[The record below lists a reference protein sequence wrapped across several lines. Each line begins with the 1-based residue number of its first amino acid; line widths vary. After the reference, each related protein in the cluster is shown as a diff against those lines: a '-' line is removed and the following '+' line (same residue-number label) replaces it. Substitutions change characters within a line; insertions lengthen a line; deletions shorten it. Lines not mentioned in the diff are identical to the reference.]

1 MWSGNDTM
9 GRKGMWIT
17 LSWGGTVTAG
27 EKGYGPT
34 ADRADELTAV
44 GERGCTPADVMAG
57 LTAPTGSPDVPRMSG
72 ARQW

>member
-1 MWSGNDTM
+1 MLA
-9 GRKGMWIT
+9 RR
-17 LSWGGTVTAG
+17 GTDRRRA
-27 EKGYGPT
+27 GPT

-57 LTAPTGSPDVPRMSG
+57 LTAPAGSPDLPRMSG